1 LDVALAVNGREAVER
16 VRREAFDAVL
26 MDVQMPVMDGYAATD
41 EIRKWEG
48 GRRKRGG
55 PPLPIIAMT
64 ANAMSGD
71 SVKSIAAGMNAHIT
85 KPIDPGLLFETLV
98 QWIPPKRQRRRAST
112 VHASL
117 AGRSR
122 AGTADELVLPEEL
135 SGFNLAE
142 GLSRLQGN
150 RALYRRLL
158 QNFAD
163 QHRHERDTLRRAL
176 DHGDFDQMR
185 QRVHAIK
192 GVAGNLAAKPLQAAA
207 AVLERR
213 IQSVHSGGTT
223 DTETLATA
231 LEDFTDA
238 LDLTM
243 NDDDSLILS
252 GGDRREPCALD
263 VPPPQAPEIA
273 GDIIAG
279 LRAAAELG
287 DVSELTALAR
297 VISERPGELFATG
310 DRIRMMAE
318 EFDFEGILE
327 LVAELEA
334 LR

>member
-1 LDVALAVNGREAVER
+1 
-16 VRREAFDAVL
+16 
-26 MDVQMPVMDGYAATD
+26 
-41 EIRKWEG
+41 
-48 GRRKRGG
+48 
-55 PPLPIIAMT
+55 
-64 ANAMSGD
+64 
-71 SVKSIAAGMNAHIT
+71 
-85 KPIDPGLLFETLV
+85 
-98 QWIPPKRQRRRAST
+98 
-112 VHASL
+112 
-117 AGRSR
+117 
-122 AGTADELVLPEEL
+122 
-135 SGFNLAE
+135 
-142 GLSRLQGN
+142 
-150 RALYRRLL
+150 
-158 QNFAD
+158 
-163 QHRHERDTLRRAL
+163 
-176 DHGDFDQMR
+176 MR

-231 LEDFTDA
+231 LEAFTAA
-238 LDLTM
+238 LDLTL
-243 NDDDSLILS
+243 NAADSLILS